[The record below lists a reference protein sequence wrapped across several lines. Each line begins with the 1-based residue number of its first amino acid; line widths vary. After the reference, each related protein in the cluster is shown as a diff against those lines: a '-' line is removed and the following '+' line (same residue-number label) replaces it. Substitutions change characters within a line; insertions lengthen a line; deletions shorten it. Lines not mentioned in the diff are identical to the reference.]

1 MVRWAATIEFESLRY
16 YQIIMKTLLTLF
28 LIFYTA
34 VGAAKCSSYVIGF
47 RGDGG
52 AFDQAAFERYA
63 ERNAACSLVY
73 NSTEIDSAVNFIN
86 HTKGSYQLYGFSA
99 GASAIVQV
107 LKKVRRMPNFVLT
120 IGAWYT
126 TDVDFGDYEINFDN
140 FFDES
145 GRLQKSPG
153 IHVYNVSHGKMQE
166 YVNDFYE

>member
-1 MVRWAATIEFESLRY
+1 
-16 YQIIMKTLLTLF
+16 MKLF
-28 LIFYTA
+28 LFLFLLVTSVA
-34 VGAAKCSSYVIGF
+34 RAECNSYVIGF
-47 RGDGG
+47 RGAGG
-52 AFDQAAFERYA
+52 AFDQAAFDRYS

-73 NSTEIDSAVNFIN
+73 NSEEIVAAVNFIN
-86 HTKGSYQLYGFSA
+86 QTKGSYQLYGFSA

-107 LKKVRRMPNFVLT
+107 LKKVKRMPNFVLT

-153 IHVYNVSHGKMQE
+153 IHVYNISHGQMQE

>member
-1 MVRWAATIEFESLRY
+1 
-16 YQIIMKTLLTLF
+16 MKLF
-28 LIFYTA
+28 LFLFLLVTSVA
-34 VGAAKCSSYVIGF
+34 CAECSSYVIGF
-47 RGDGG
+47 RGAGG
-52 AFDQAAFERYA
+52 AFDQAAFDRYA

-73 NSTEIDSAVNFIN
+73 NSDEIDSAANFIN
-86 HTKGSYQLYGFSA
+86 QTTGSYQLYGFSA

-107 LKKVRRMPNFVLT
+107 LKKVKRMPNFVLT

-145 GRLQKSPG
+145 GRQQKSPG
-153 IHVYNVSHGKMQE
+153 IHVYNISHGKMQE

>member
-1 MVRWAATIEFESLRY
+1 
-16 YQIIMKTLLTLF
+16 MKTLLTLF

-34 VGAAKCSSYVIGF
+34 VGSAECNSYVIGF
-47 RGDGG
+47 RGAGG
-52 AFDQAAFERYA
+52 AFDQAAFDRYA

-73 NSTEIDSAVNFIN
+73 NSEEIDNASNFIN
-86 HTKGSYQLYGFSA
+86 QTTGSYQLYGFSA
-99 GASAIVQV
+99 GASAIGPV
-107 LKKVRRMPNFVLT
+107 LKKVKRMPSFVLT

-145 GRLQKSPG
+145 GRRQKSPG
-153 IHVYNVSHGKMQE
+153 VHVYNVSHGKMQE

>member
-1 MVRWAATIEFESLRY
+1 
-16 YQIIMKTLLTLF
+16 MKILLTL
-28 LIFYTA
+28 LLVFYTA
-34 VGAAKCSSYVIGF
+34 VGSAGCSSYVIGF
-47 RGDGG
+47 RGAGG
-52 AFDQAAFERYA
+52 AFDQAAFDRYA

-73 NSTEIDSAVNFIN
+73 NSEEIVAAVNFIN
-86 HTKGSYQLYGFSA
+86 QTKGSYQLYGFSA

-107 LKKVRRMPNFVLT
+107 LKKVKRMPNFVLT

-140 FFDES
+140 FFDDS
-145 GRLQKSPG
+145 GRQQQSPG

>member
-1 MVRWAATIEFESLRY
+1 
-16 YQIIMKTLLTLF
+16 MKLF
-28 LIFYTA
+28 LFLFLLIVNVA
-34 VGAAKCSSYVIGF
+34 RAECDSYVIGF
-47 RGDGG
+47 RGAGG
-52 AFDQAAFERYA
+52 AFDQAAFDRYA

-73 NSTEIDSAVNFIN
+73 NSDEIDSAANFIN
-86 HTKGSYQLYGFSA
+86 QTTVSYQLYGFSA

-107 LKKVRRMPNFVLT
+107 LKKVKRMPNFVLT

-145 GRLQKSPG
+145 GRQQKSPG
-153 IHVYNVSHGKMQE
+153 IHVYNISHGKMQE